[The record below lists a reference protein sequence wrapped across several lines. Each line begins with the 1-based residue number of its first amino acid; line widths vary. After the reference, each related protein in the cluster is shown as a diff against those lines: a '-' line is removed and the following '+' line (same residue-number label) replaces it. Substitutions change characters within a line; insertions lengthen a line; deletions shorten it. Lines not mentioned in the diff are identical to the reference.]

1 MITIIY
7 NHTEKSMKEQYSSS
21 KGLLGY
27 DKSDKTFACDN
38 SDLDCAGVKDLPHEF
53 TLEIKENKNKR
64 VFRYDSMK
72 KDSEEEIQYWL
83 YKSADGFRFMV
94 FND

>member
-7 NHTEKSMKEQYSSS
+7 NHAEKSMKEQYSGS

-27 DKSDKTFACDN
+27 DKSDKTFACED
-38 SDLDCAGVKDLPHEF
+38 SDLDCAGIKELPHEF
-53 TLEIKENKNKR
+53 TLKIQENGNTR
-64 VFRYDSMK
+64 VFRYDSLK
-72 KDSEEEIQYWL
+72 KDDEGEIQYWL
-83 YKSADGFRFMV
+83 YKSADGFKFIV